1 MKPILRKIYLASKS
15 PRRRELLRQVGIE
28 FELLLSDV
36 EVNEDVLP
44 GETPHDYVARV
55 TRDKAES
62 ACLTM
67 ARRQLP
73 ARPVLAA
80 DTTVVIDTT
89 ILGKPV
95 DMRDAMDMMRRL
107 SGRTHQVL
115 TSVAVAYQDRLWQI
129 TQSSDVAFAALSEET
144 IAAYCDT
151 PEPYDKAG
159 GYGIQGPAAIFIT
172 HIAGSYSGIAGLPLY
187 ETVQLLQQAG
197 VHNP

>member
-1 MKPILRKIYLASKS
+1 MKHSIRKIYLASKS

-28 FELLLSDV
+28 FELLLNEVDV
-36 EVNEDVLP
+36 DEDVLP
-44 GETPHDYVARV
+44 GETPHEYVARV

-62 ACLTM
+62 ACQTM

-80 DTTVVIDTT
+80 DTTVVVDTS
-89 ILGKPV
+89 ILGKPADLREAV
-95 DMRDAMDMMRRL
+95 GMMRRL

-129 TQSSDVAFAALSEET
+129 TQSSDVAFAALSEEA

-151 PEPYDKAG
+151 TEPYDKAG
-159 GYGIQGPAAIFIT
+159 GYGIQGPAAVFIT

-187 ETVQLLQQAG
+187 ETVQLLLQAG
-197 VHNP
+197 AQNP